1 MRRNKLTKPKCV
13 PEAVMKRW
21 GKKNNNKHPAHTCT
35 SFYQALLAQNVFGFE
50 TENSA

>member
-1 MRRNKLTKPKCV
+1 MCSWSSYETL
-13 PEAVMKRW
+13 
-21 GKKNNNKHPAHTCT
+21 GKKNNNNKHPAHTST